1 MLTRIKT
8 QEVVG
13 ALKAAGMVASI
24 LDKRQRRSGFKVT
37 QFNPV
42 AVAVEFHGWE
52 DVVSTDHLAEAD
64 KLEAVL
70 TTAGYKVSRP
80 FPDKSI
86 IGVTK

>member
-13 ALKAAGMVASI
+13 TLKAAGMVASI
-24 LDKRQRRSGFKVT
+24 LSKRQRRSGFKVT

-52 DVVSTDHLAEAD
+52 DLKATDHDAEAT
-64 KLEAVL
+64 KLEAIL
-70 TTAGYKVSRP
+70 MAAGYKVSRP